1 MLRTMKAKALALGG
15 EAALEAAVEAAVE
28 EAAPTVSQEE
38 LREGGTMTGRIS
50 EK

>member
-15 EAALEAAVEAAVE
+15 ESALEAAVE
-28 EAAPTVSQEE
+28 EAAPAVGQEE
-38 LREGGTMTGRIS
+38 QREGGTMTGRIS